1 MDVGDRLKLLREL
14 KGLSQGEI
22 EERSGL
28 FRCYISRVEN
38 GHAVPV
44 VETLEKF
51 ADALDVP
58 LYQLLYE
65 GEKPPEPVK
74 HTRTNK

>member
-1 MDVGDRLKLLREL
+1 MFSSNDGTGVERETDNRHDGLETGDAEMDVGDRLKLLREL

-22 EERSGL
+22 EQRSGL

-44 VETLEKF
+44 VETL
-51 ADALDVP
+51 
-58 LYQLLYE
+58 
-65 GEKPPEPVK
+65 
-74 HTRTNK
+74 